1 MASKLHPQDFGF
13 QSWIAMYMHL
23 KHNTPSFFKQKTFI
37 YRKFETPQDYINR
50 KVVTCKIT
58 LQTLERNC
66 WKEVKDCLLTDNDK
80 HKLMD
85 AVYGSTMSFDTEF
98 MKRITRLI
106 NTI

>member
-1 MASKLHPQDFGF
+1 MTKLPQDFGF
-13 QSWIAMYMHL
+13 QTWIQMY
-23 KHNTPSFFKQKTFI
+23 KHFEVNMADIRRHKSIVFKK
-37 YRKFETPQDYINR
+37 YESGQDYVNGKITTR
-50 KVVTCKIT
+50 KIT
-58 LQTLERNC
+58 LATIERNC